1 MSLREKPV
9 AVIPARGGSKRIPRK
24 NIRKFNGMPMIGLT
38 IEKLHTSRLFES
50 VYVTT
55 DDEEIAETAKK
66 FGAQVPFR
74 RESSLADDITPTVP
88 VVRDA
93 IRRLNL
99 LSSPHLPL
107 VCVYPCVP
115 LLKTDTLASAIA
127 MLSDQEQRFI
137 FPIVAFESA
146 PQRALRLSGNSRVA
160 PASPEYAST
169 RTQDL
174 EELYYD
180 CGQFYCATVQA
191 WLAEDNIHLNGRG
204 IKVDRASAVDID
216 TESDW
221 KYAEQIHSLQ
231 LGD

>member
-1 MSLREKPV
+1 MNPQAKPV

-24 NIRKFNGMPMIGLT
+24 NIRKFNGTPMIGLT
-38 IEKLHTSRLFES
+38 IEKLHKSDLFAS

-55 DDEEIAETAKK
+55 DDQEIAETAKT
-66 FGAQVPFR
+66 FGAQVPFLR
-74 RESSLADDITPTVP
+74 DVSLADDITPTVP
-88 VVRDA
+88 VVRDT
-93 IRRLNL
+93 IKRLG
-99 LSSPHLPL
+99 LSSQPHLPL
-107 VCVYPCVP
+107 MCVYPCVP
-115 LLKTDTLASAIA
+115 LLKMDTVASAIA

-146 PQRALRLSGNSRVA
+146 PQRALRLSENSRVA
-160 PASPEYAST
+160 PASPEHAGT

-180 CGQFYCATVQA
+180 CGQFYCAQVQT
-191 WLAEDNIHLNGRG
+191 WLAKDNLHLNGRG
-204 IKVDRASAVDID
+204 IKVNRAIAVDID

>member
-1 MSLREKPV
+1 MYAQPKPV

-24 NIRKFNGMPMIGLT
+24 NIRKFNGTPMIGLT
-38 IEKLHTSRLFES
+38 IEKLHRSGLFES

-55 DDEEIAETAKK
+55 DDEEIAQTAKK

-74 RESSLADDITPTVP
+74 RDESLADDITPTVP

-93 IRRLNL
+93 INQLG
-99 LSSPHLPL
+99 LSRQPHLPL

-115 LLKTDTLASAIA
+115 LLNTNTIASAIA
-127 MLSDQEQRFI
+127 MLNDQEQRFI

-146 PQRALRLSGNSRVA
+146 PQRALRLTQNSWVA
-160 PASPEYAST
+160 PASPEHAGT

-180 CGQFYCATVQA
+180 CGQFYCATVQT
-191 WLAEDNIHLNGRG
+191 WLAKDSVHLNGRG